1 MLCAGYARSFV
12 GDSSRAYQVSET
24 ASSLTEIWCGSKG
37 KSDPRQITPK
47 GSGRQLYPR
56 KGSGERRAQRNWPR
70 SSVALTRGNGNA
82 GSENAG
88 RPYRE
93 ADMRRDARDEGAT
106 QPEVGYDDASGRMSG
121 HNGAA
126 RRATAAACLRQRS
139 EAQWPPAEDP
149 CRQPHGA
156 RHRPKMGGGGR
167 QHPQGCLAAQQE
179 RNGMRG
185 AA

>member
-1 MLCAGYARSFV
+1 VDGIDLVDQVDVGALRNARDRGERDKAGRGSGWGV
-12 GDSSRAYQVSET
+12 RTGDASRAYQVSET

-70 SSVALTRGNGNA
+70 SSVAVTRGNGNA

-106 QPEVGYDDASGRMSG
+106 QPEVLQLSNASRRSDGYAWKATGNTPGDPPDA
-121 HNGAA
+121 
-126 RRATAAACLRQRS
+126 
-139 EAQWPPAEDP
+139 
-149 CRQPHGA
+149 
-156 RHRPKMGGGGR
+156 
-167 QHPQGCLAAQQE
+167 PQGE
-179 RNGMRG
+179 GG
-185 AA
+185 P